1 LSAASRA
8 KRVDPSV
15 EVIVL
20 ERGEAVSI
28 GACGFP
34 YYLDGTVAQPSEL
47 AVYSAESLRRQRGI
61 LVRTG
66 ITVRQIRHPR
76 RELVLSGGETL
87 AYDRLVIATGAR
99 PDCSVFGQKPP
110 LNAFTL
116 HSLAD
121 AVRLREFIE
130 RERPSRAVVIG
141 AGYIGLEVADV
152 LARRG
157 LEVTVFEKSHY
168 VLGREDAELTRAVAA
183 ELGALGVRLK
193 LGNPVKQIS
202 SDQVEDTRCDFIV
215 AAAGVLPNVELAVE
229 AGVLT
234 GTTGA
239 IAVDEHMETNLAGVY
254 AAGDCAEAW
263 HVVTGR
269 PCYIPLGTTANRM
282 GRIAGACA
290 AGLRESFKG
299 VVGTSIVR
307 IGRLGFAMTG
317 LSTADARRAG
327 FDPVSVVISAPDR
340 PKYFQGRETT
350 VMLAADRLSR
360 RLLGGWV
367 CGSSEVAGRID
378 TLAAALTGRM
388 CVEELEQ
395 LDLAYTP
402 PFAPAADPLL
412 VAARRLAKL
421 LN

>member
-1 LSAASRA
+1 MSAASRA
-8 KRVDPSV
+8 KRVDPSIDV
-15 EVIVL
+15 VVL
-20 ERGEAVSI
+20 ERGDAVSI

-34 YYLDGTVAQPSEL
+34 YYLEGKVAQPGDL
-47 AVYSAESLRRQRGI
+47 AAYSAERLREERGI
-61 LVRTG
+61 QIRTG
-66 ITVRQIRHPR
+66 VTVRQIRHSR
-76 RELVLSGGETL
+76 RELVLTGGETL

-99 PDCSVFGQKPP
+99 PDCSVLGQKPP
-110 LNAFTL
+110 QNAFTL

-121 AVRLREFIE
+121 AVRLREFVE
-130 RERPSRAVVIG
+130 REKPRRAVVIG

-157 LEVTVFEKSHY
+157 LEITVFEKSQY

-183 ELGALGVRLK
+183 ELAALGIKLRLGSPVRQ
-193 LGNPVKQIS
+193 VS
-202 SDQVEDTRCDFIV
+202 SNQVEDTGCDLIV
-215 AAAGVLPNVELAVE
+215 AAAGILPNVELAVE

-234 GTTGA
+234 GVTGA

-290 AGLRESFKG
+290 AGVRESFRG
-299 VVGTSIVR
+299 VAGTSIVR

-317 LSTADARRAG
+317 LSLAEARRSG
-327 FDPVSVVISAPDR
+327 FDPVSVMISALDR

-350 VMLAADRLSR
+350 VMLVADRPSR

-367 CGSSEVAGRID
+367 CGSSGVAGRID
-378 TLAAALTGRM
+378 TLAAALSSRM
-388 CVEELEQ
+388 RAGEFEQ

-412 VAARRLAKL
+412 VAARRLVKL